1 MEGVFWLGL
10 FGLAFLVLDVFCIRK
25 LADYFHLKKQGIECM
40 ATIIKLDERWAR
52 TSKAYYPVY
61 QFKAQDGIV
70 YTIVSESG
78 MSYKYKK
85 YSVGKKLKVY
95 YDAENPYHHII
106 ARNDLYTRIALV
118 FLVTLFT
125 VLFLGMSIGFAHD
138 ILTR

>member
-1 MEGVFWLGL
+1 MEGVFWLGF

-25 LADYFHLKKQGIECM
+25 LADYFHLKKHGIECM

-52 TSKAYYPVY
+52 SSKAYYPILE
-61 QFKAQDGIV
+61 FKDQNGKPHLL
-70 YTIVSESG
+70 VSESG

-95 YDAENPYHHII
+95 YDVQNPKHCVI
-106 ARNDLYTRIALV
+106 APNDLYTRIALV

-125 VLFLGMSIGFAHD
+125 VLFLGMSIGFAQD